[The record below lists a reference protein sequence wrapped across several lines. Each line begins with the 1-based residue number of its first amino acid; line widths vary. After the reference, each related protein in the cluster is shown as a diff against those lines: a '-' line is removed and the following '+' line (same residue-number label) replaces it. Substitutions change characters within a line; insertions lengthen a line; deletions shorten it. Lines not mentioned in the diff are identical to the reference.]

1 MALRSVLSQG
11 AEANPSLGGALGQEF
26 LVGVIEGLS
35 ELLNVFVLTIAI
47 RIKPGI
53 RNLEES
59 SHPVS
64 S

>member
-1 MALRSVLSQG
+1 
-11 AEANPSLGGALGQEF
+11 LGQEF

-47 RIKPGI
+47 RIKPEI

-64 S
+64 T